1 MAFGSPTSRR
11 LLLTM
16 VLLVVGLDALAIGA
30 YYALGMPHRANQVQ
44 MAFVVGWT
52 MATLAIVLVY
62 LHRIRQIR
70 DAAAGRG
77 TRRRV

>member
-1 MAFGSPTSRR
+1 
-11 LLLTM
+11 M
-16 VLLVVGLDALAIGA
+16 VLLVVGVDALAIAA
-30 YYALGMPHRANQVQ
+30 YYALGMAHRANLVQ

-52 MATLAIVLVY
+52 MATLAIVFVY

-77 TRRRV
+77 SRRRV